1 MTAAIILSGGTGS
14 RMGSDIPKQYLEVC
28 GKSIIAYCIDTF
40 AKSSSVDKIVIVCA
54 DEYKDLISGM
64 VTGTGKFAGFASPD
78 ETRQLSILSGM
89 NKLKDIIGD
98 DDFVI
103 IHDAA
108 RPLVSED
115 TIRMIAENL
124 KEADA
129 VLPVLPMKDT
139 VYEVENGKVVSNLDR
154 SRIAAGQAPEG
165 FRFAAYLKANEKL
178 LPDKI
183 KEISGSMQPAVMA
196 GMNIKTIPGDEN
208 NFKIT
213 TPADL
218 TRFQEIIDK

>member
-28 GKSIIAYCIDTF
+28 GKPIIAYCIDTF

-54 DEYKDLISGM
+54 DEYKDLISRL
-64 VTGTGKFAGFASPD
+64 VTDIGKFAGFAPPG

-89 NKLKDIIGD
+89 SKLKDVIGN

-115 TIRMIAENL
+115 AIRMIVENL

-129 VLPVLPMKDT
+129 VLPVLTMKDT

-178 LPDKI
+178 LPDMI